1 MTKMYLHLSSEGDKG
16 GVGGSRKQ
24 CQVSI
29 WGRQPITAPHPATQD
44 WVGVGGGV
52 GEEIEAK
59 KMQGEIWS

>member
-1 MTKMYLHLSSEGDKG
+1 MPSEHLG
-16 GVGGSRKQ
+16 RK
-24 CQVSI
+24 
-29 WGRQPITAPHPATQD
+29 PTTAPHLATKD